1 MEQQRPVL
9 DSQQP
14 ANAHT
19 EDNDIEKGSTFDTI
33 SVQSQDVKTR
43 QDFKGWTLFYLGLQS
58 IG

>member
-1 MEQQRPVL
+1 MEQPQIALNSQAPMNEDTDVEKAAASD
-9 DSQQP
+9 DS
-14 ANAHT
+14 
-19 EDNDIEKGSTFDTI
+19 I